1 MARHDPTRDV
11 PGTAGGHVHT
21 VTGPV
26 RSDELGPTLLHEH
39 VLIDFRCRYAPAED
53 EDQLSPDQPDPDDRA
68 RLLARPAGYLV
79 NLLRTDRAEAETELH
94 RFREAGGGTV
104 VDLTTLGLG
113 PDPLG
118 LRDLSVATG
127 VHIVAGTGVYI
138 GRSAPAWVAT
148 SRVEQ
153 LTERFVADVSE
164 GGAEGVL
171 RGVIGEIG
179 VEDFTDVEFRCFDAA
194 TAAHRETGA
203 PVFAHVLSGAR
214 PQDRPRVVDLVRRF
228 VDAGGDPTRLVL
240 CHQDGSGDDPAYQDR
255 VLALGAVLAYDTFG
269 FEARLR
275 RPDGDLQLP
284 TDDQRIREVARIERE
299 WGPGRVVVSHD
310 LCYRMMLSS
319 WGGWGWTHLFAL
331 RDRFA
336 EHGVDGSAF
345 DRLLVATPA
354 ALLTLP

>member
-1 MARHDPTRDV
+1 
-11 PGTAGGHVHT
+11 

-26 RSDELGPTLLHEH
+26 HPDELGPTLLHEH

-53 EDQLSPDQPDPDDRA
+53 EGQLSPAQPDLRDRP
-68 RLLARPAGYLV
+68 RLLSRPAGYLV
-79 NLLRTDRAEAETELH
+79 NLLRTDRAEAAAELD
-94 RFREAGGGTV
+94 RFRRAGGGTV

-113 PDPLG
+113 PDPVG
-118 LRDLSVATG
+118 LRELSTATG
-127 VHIVAGTGVYI
+127 VRIVAGTGVYI
-138 GRSAPAWVAT
+138 GRTAPDWVAA
-148 SRVEQ
+148 SPVER
-153 LTERFVADVSE
+153 LTERFEADLRD
-164 GGAEGVL
+164 GGEEGVL

-179 VEDFTDVEFRCFDAA
+179 VEDFTEVELRCFDAA
-194 TAAHRETGA
+194 TVAHRRTGA
-203 PVFAHVLSGAR
+203 PVFAHVLPGAR
-214 PQDRPRVVDLVRRF
+214 PEDRPRVVDLVRRF
-228 VDAGGDPTRLVL
+228 VDGGGDPARLVL

-269 FEARLR
+269 FEVRLR

-284 TDDQRIREVARIERE
+284 SDGQRIREVARIEDE

-319 WGGWGWTHLFAL
+319 WGGWGWTHLFGL

-336 EHGVDGSAF
+336 EHGIDGAAF
-345 DRLLVATPA
+345 DRLLIGTPA